1 MDLRIDQ
8 KGKYYTP
15 RIAKNALVAYVRTND
30 NVIVGQLYARPERR
44 LKDELND
51 DQSRFLPI
59 TDAAVYSP
67 TGETLLF
74 RSAFLLVAY
83 EHIALITPLEAVE
96 ADQPIPWLQ
105 YDEQTQD
112 DA

>member
-15 RIAKNALVAYVRTND
+15 RIAKNALVAYVRAND
-30 NVIVGQLYARPERR
+30 HVIVGQLYVRPERR

-59 TDAAVYSP
+59 TDAAVYDPSGQTLIFR
-67 TGETLLF
+67 TG
-74 RSAFLLVAY
+74 FLLVAY

-96 ADQPIPWLQ
+96 EARPAPWLQ
-105 YDEQTQD
+105 YDAQTQD
-112 DA
+112 DS